1 MVLSVYG
8 KAREESDMINSNHD
22 LLLSVST
29 QTCETLHREEHFLY
43 LSRHL
48 QCHRNQML
56 FNQIS
61 SINLFFITILGLN
74 NKSNKS
80 NTDLKDLSIQV
91 LEMLPPQPISKYHSR
106 SNHYILFPHKYNL
119 SNKNMEQNHKSDKL

>member
-1 MVLSVYG
+1 MSSDMVLSVYG
-8 KAREESDMINSNHD
+8 EAREESDMINSNHD

-29 QTCETLHREEHFLY
+29 ERHETLHREEHFLY

-61 SINLFFITILGLN
+61 SINLSFITLLGLK

-80 NTDLKDLSIQV
+80 NTDLKDLSI
-91 LEMLPPQPISKYHSR
+91 
-106 SNHYILFPHKYNL
+106 
-119 SNKNMEQNHKSDKL
+119 